1 MKFNERNVAYFAN
14 CNSPV
19 DKEGFLLKRGGE
31 INKSFQKRWFILK
44 GNLLFYFAQKG
55 DRDPVGVII
64 LEGCRVELA
73 DYEDSQFTFQLSFP
87 GEGARTYIFAAYNQ
101 EDMEAWMRALSC
113 SSYDYM
119 KAMVDELQRQLDEL
133 THHTH
138 GEGVVQQGRFSYAPG
153 GSDDFVLLGA
163 DGSDNGKGP
172 GIYERGKTESLAHR
186 GAPRPN
192 AFQRNS
198 LPVSQFSNP
207 SYAIWDPLVPKEEDE
222 DDVGEQRSSSSSSHN
237 FLVDVTAP
245 EEGDS
250 SDEDVNG
257 DSSTSLS
264 EREKFMGRSAQLQQ
278 QLQAHSIQSRNPS
291 TAPGATSRS
300 TQVKSVF
307 YENVPTDVPKQIT
320 RAVSARE
327 RLVNKIT
334 GVRGDRD
341 SSHSQSG
348 GVESKKTGQS
358 VFHDS
363 DIRSFREMHE
373 QFGLLIVKKINQAR
387 QRKMSSST

>member
-19 DKEGFLLKRGGE
+19 DKEGFLLKRGELRTG
-31 INKSFQKRWFILK
+31 FQKRYFILK
-44 GNLLFYFAQKG
+44 GNLLFYFEKKG
-55 DRDPVGVII
+55 DKDPVGVII

-73 DYEDSQFTFQLSFP
+73 DNEDSMYTFQLSFP
-87 GEGARTYIFAAYNQ
+87 GEGARTYIIAAFNQ

-138 GEGVVQQGRFSYAPG
+138 GDGVVQQGRFSYAPG

-163 DGSDNGKGP
+163 DGNDGKPAGV
-172 GIYERGKTESLAHR
+172 YERGKTESLAHR

-222 DDVGEQRSSSSSSHN
+222 DGEEESSSSSSQN
-237 FLVDVTAP
+237 FLVDVAGP
-245 EEGDS
+245 GAEGS
-250 SDEDVNG
+250 SDEDDNNK
-257 DSSTSLS
+257 DTLT
-264 EREKFMGRSAQLQQ
+264 EREKFMGRSALLAQ
-278 QLQAHSIQSRNPS
+278 QLEAHAVQTRQPS
-291 TAPGATSRS
+291 TAPGASQRS
-300 TQVKSVF
+300 TQARSVF
-307 YENVPTDVPKQIT
+307 YENVPSLDVPKPMM
-320 RAVSARE
+320 RGESARA
-327 RLVNKIT
+327 RLINKIA
-334 GVRGDRD
+334 GGGQ
-341 SSHSQSG
+341 SHG
-348 GVESKKTGQS
+348 GVESKKAGQS
-358 VFHDS
+358 MFHDS
-363 DIRSFREMHE
+363 EVRSFREMHE

-387 QRKMSSST
+387 QRKISST

>member
-19 DKEGFLLKRGGE
+19 DREGWLLKRGELHRG
-31 INKSFQKRWFILK
+31 FQKRWFILK
-44 GNLLFYFAQKG
+44 GNLLFYFEKKG
-55 DRDPVGVII
+55 DKDPVGVII

-73 DYEDSQFTFQLSFP
+73 DSEDSMFTFQLSFP
-87 GEGARTYIFAAYNQ
+87 GEGARTYVLAGFNQ
-101 EDMEAWMRALSC
+101 EEMEAWMRALSC

-153 GSDDFVLLGA
+153 GSDEFVLLGA
-163 DGSDNGKGP
+163 DGSDNGKAAGV
-172 GIYERGKTESLAHR
+172 YERGKTESLAHK

-222 DDVGEQRSSSSSSHN
+222 DNEEARKSSSSSSQN
-237 FLVDVTAP
+237 FLVDVTP
-245 EEGDS
+245 PGNGDS
-250 SDEDVNG
+250 SDDEGN
-257 DSSTSLS
+257 TIT
-264 EREKFMGRSAQLQQ
+264 EREKFMGKSALLAQ
-278 QLQAHSIQSRNPS
+278 QLEASAVQSRQPS
-291 TAPGATSRS
+291 TAPGASRRG
-300 TQVKSVF
+300 TQAKSVF
-307 YENVPTDVPKQIT
+307 YENVTAAEAPKPIT
-320 RAVSARE
+320 RGVSARA
-327 RLVNKIT
+327 RLVNRIA
-334 GVRGDRD
+334 GGQSNQ
-341 SSHSQSG
+341 SS
-348 GVESKKTGQS
+348 GVESKKAGHS
-358 VFHDS
+358 IFHDS
-363 DIRSFREMHE
+363 DIRGFREMHE

-387 QRKMSSST
+387 QRKMSST